1 MARSVVLLSGGLD
14 STVNLARASSET
26 EVALVLYFDYGHKA
40 AQREI
45 AAFRK
50 IISHYKVKSRVIS
63 LSWLETITHSSI
75 CNTRK
80 QVPLPDSY
88 ASIDIADKD
97 NRFSSYTI
105 DTWVPNRL
113 ALMLNIAASY
123 ADSLEC
129 DYIILGL
136 NNTHGVTNPEH
147 SLPFYTAMNNL
158 LENSTLNIPQVVSY
172 TGPMTKTQI
181 FEHGMELKAPL
192 ELVWDCLNGEPK
204 MCGKCESCMRFVRA
218 VVDSGNEKWFT
229 NLNRIKSLVDI

>member
-26 EVALVLYFDYGHKA
+26 EVALVLYFDFGHKA

-45 AAFRK
+45 TAFRK

-63 LSWLETITHSSI
+63 LPWLETITHTAL
-75 CNTRK
+75 CNPRK
-80 QVPLPDSY
+80 QIPKPTTYD
-88 ASIDIADKD
+88 SIDVADEE
-97 NRFSSYTI
+97 NRFSKYTI

-113 ALMLNIAASY
+113 ALMLNIAASF

-136 NNTHGVTNPEH
+136 NNTRGVTNPEH
-147 SLPFYTAMNNL
+147 SLPFYTALNNL
-158 LENSTLNIPQVVSY
+158 LENSTLNVPQVVSY

-181 FEHGMELKAPL
+181 FEHGMELDAPL
-192 ELVWDCLNGEPK
+192 KLIWDCLMGESR
-204 MCGKCESCMRFVRA
+204 MCGTCESCMRFLHA
-218 VVDSGNEKWFT
+218 VKDSGHSKWFSDF
-229 NLNRIKSLVDI
+229 NRIKLLAER

>member
-63 LSWLETITHSSI
+63 LPWLETITHSAI
-75 CNTRK
+75 CNQRK
-80 QVPLPDSY
+80 QILEPPSY
-88 ASIDIADKD
+88 SAIDVADEN
-97 NRFSSYTI
+97 NRFSRYTTN
-105 DTWVPNRL
+105 TWVPNRL
-113 ALMLNIAASY
+113 GLMLNIAAAY

-136 NNTHGVTNPEH
+136 NNTRGMTNPEH
-147 SLPFYTAMNNL
+147 SLPFYTSLNNL

-172 TGPMTKTQI
+172 TGPLTKAQI
-181 FEHGMELKAPL
+181 FAHGMELNAPL
-192 ELVWDCLNGEPK
+192 SLVWDCLKGDAKITSP
-204 MCGKCESCMRFVRA
+204 
-218 VVDSGNEKWFT
+218 SGLMIMNFA
-229 NLNRIKSLVDI
+229 RR